1 MFIHSWGMI
10 SKNDHLKLRAVDVLN
25 NRIERQIAPVG
36 DRLPDATLTTFEG
49 KSIAIRDFYKEKP
62 LLLGFM
68 RASWCPYCR
77 AQVTML
83 DGMADAFR
91 QLGCEIVVISR
102 ETPEESVFKTEKF
115 TLVSDLTNDFG
126 RKLGMTYFA
135 TEEITRIYA
144 DLGIDEPVE
153 GYWDT
158 SELNVPATYIVDTNG
173 RMVFKH
179 AKRDYTQR
187 ATGSEIIR
195 ELTNLNQRALS
206 FE

>member
-1 MFIHSWGMI
+1 MI
-10 SKNDHLKLRAVDVLN
+10 SKTEHLKLRAVEVLN
-25 NRIERQIAPVG
+25 NRIERKIAPVG
-36 DRLPDATLTTFEG
+36 DRLPEMMVKTFEG
-49 KSIAIRDFYKEKP
+49 QELPISSFYSEKP

-83 DGMADAFR
+83 DGMADAFKEI
-91 QLGCEIVVISR
+91 GCEIVVISR
-102 ETPEESVFKTEKF
+102 ETPEESVFKTDKF
-115 TLVSDLTNDFG
+115 TLVTDLTNDFG

-135 TEEITRIYA
+135 TEEITQIYA

-158 SELNVPATYIVDTNG
+158 SELNVPATYIVDTEG
-173 RMVFKH
+173 RMLFKH

-195 ELTNLNQRALS
+195 ELTHLNQRAMS
-206 FE
+206 IE